1 MSDAMV
7 KHPDASV
14 LVNFASLRSAYE
26 STMEALKFPQIKCIA
41 IIAEGIPENKTR
53 EIIKEANDRGVT
65 IIGPATV
72 VLCPVYHVEA

>member
-1 MSDAMV
+1 MSDSMN
-7 KHPDASV
+7 KHPEASV

-26 STMEALKFPQIKCIA
+26 STMEALQFPQIKCIA

-53 EIIKEANDRGVT
+53 EIIKAASDKGVV

-72 VLCPVYHVEA
+72 SAPMLTS